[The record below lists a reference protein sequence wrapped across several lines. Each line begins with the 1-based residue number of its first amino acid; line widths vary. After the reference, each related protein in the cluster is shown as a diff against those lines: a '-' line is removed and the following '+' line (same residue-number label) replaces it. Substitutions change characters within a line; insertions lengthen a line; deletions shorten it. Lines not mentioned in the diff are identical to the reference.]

1 MPDTIRNVACTVCGC
16 VCDDLA
22 VTTDAGRVVRA
33 DGACHLAEPWFLRQN
48 TAPAPAARID
58 GRPAELEAAYARA
71 AELLRS
77 ARSPLIFGLSRSTT
91 EGQRAAVALADRIG
105 ATVDTTAS
113 TGHAPSIMALQ
124 QVGESTCTLG
134 EVKARADLVV
144 FWGSDPVTTHPRHLE
159 RYSLDPPGR
168 FVPGGREDRYLVV
181 ADEEETET
189 AKLAD
194 LFVRVPPGRHW
205 ETLWTL
211 RMLVKGLP
219 PQDPT
224 PRPPPLR
231 GEGEKEDAGPASSPL
246 PSQGRGL
253 GGGVLPDLAARMTG
267 CRCGVIFFGA
277 GVTRG
282 RLAHRTVEALLQ
294 LVADLNDHTR
304 FYARRMRRYGDVAG
318 ADAVL
323 TWQTGYP
330 FGVNLARGYPRYNP
344 AEFTGPEMLG
354 RGEVDV
360 CVLVGSDTAA
370 DLPDAALDH
379 LRRIPVIA
387 LDPPEAEPVVPAAVA
402 FATAVYGVHRP
413 GTAYRM
419 DEVPVPLRVIL
430 PTDHPSDGEVLG
442 ELLRRVLSGR
452 LCRPYN
458 TRPTGGATP
467 TTSRTAASDSPTS
480 RQNHTAQHAHAA
492 AGAPAAASR
501 AGRQSPASPSRT
513 NTHRPTAAPSA
524 KNPRNPAAN
533 TTPVADRATVPS
545 TADPPGAGPTR
556 PAATT
561 YVRRRS

>member
-33 DGACHLAEPWFLRQN
+33 DGACRLAEPWFLRQN
-48 TAPAPAARID
+48 TSPAPAARID
-58 GRPAELEAAYARA
+58 GRPAELDAAYARA
-71 AELLRS
+71 AGLLKA
-77 ARSPLIFGLSRSTT
+77 ARSPLIYGLSRSTT
-91 EGQRAAVALADRIG
+91 EGQRAATALADRIG
-105 ATVDTTAS
+105 ATIDTTAS

-134 EVKARADLVV
+134 EVKARADLVI
-144 FWGSDPVTTHPRHLE
+144 FWGADPVATHPRHLE

-168 FVPGGREDRYLVV
+168 WVPGGRKDRYLVV
-181 ADEEETET
+181 VDEEETET
-189 AKLAD
+189 ARLAD
-194 LFVRVPPGRHW
+194 LFIRVPPGRHW

-211 RMLVKGLP
+211 RMLV
-219 PQDPT
+219 
-224 PRPPPLR
+224 R
-231 GEGEKEDAGPASSPL
+231 GEGSLQS
-246 PSQGRGL
+246 
-253 GGGVLPDLAARMTG
+253 LAARMTG

-277 GVTRG
+277 VVTRG

-344 AEFTGPEMLG
+344 GEFTGPEMLA

-360 CVLVGSDTAA
+360 CVLVGGDTAA
-370 DLPDAALDH
+370 DLPAAALDH

-419 DEVPVPLRVIL
+419 DEVPIPLRVIL

-442 ELLRRVLSGR
+442 ELLKRVS
-452 LCRPYN
+452 
-458 TRPTGGATP
+458 
-467 TTSRTAASDSPTS
+467 
-480 RQNHTAQHAHAA
+480 
-492 AGAPAAASR
+492 
-501 AGRQSPASPSRT
+501 
-513 NTHRPTAAPSA
+513 
-524 KNPRNPAAN
+524 
-533 TTPVADRATVPS
+533 
-545 TADPPGAGPTR
+545 
-556 PAATT
+556 
-561 YVRRRS
+561 